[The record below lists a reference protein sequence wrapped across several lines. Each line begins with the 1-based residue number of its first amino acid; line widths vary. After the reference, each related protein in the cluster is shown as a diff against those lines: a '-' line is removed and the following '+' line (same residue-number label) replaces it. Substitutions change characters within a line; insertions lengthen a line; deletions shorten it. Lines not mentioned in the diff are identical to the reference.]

1 MPEKSGTTAN
11 SGSRNL
17 RMEYTRHFKA
27 MLKERSIPMSL
38 IKRTLAKP
46 EKVEDHSDGT
56 KHFLRQIPEHD
67 NRWLRIIVNI
77 TAVPNKAVTAFF
89 DRRLRGK

>member
-1 MPEKSGTTAN
+1 MTEKSGTTAN

-27 MLKERSIPMSL
+27 MLKERSISMSL
-38 IKRTLAKP
+38 IKRTLAEP

-56 KHFLRQIPEHD
+56 KHFFRQIPEHG

-77 TAVPNKAVTAFF
+77 AVVPKK
-89 DRRLRGK
+89 RLQLFLTED